1 MYYRTQAGAL
11 VLADRGVCCVDEF
24 DKMTDAD
31 RVAIHEV
38 LPGRNYQR
46 MFLRLSCCVLGIG
59 HGTTDSDYREG
70 RYSRLTQRS
79 MRGAPGLGVP
89 GGAPS
94 SVTGL

>member
-1 MYYRTQAGAL
+1 MVGAPTTARTPLLAEASFHPRMPDLLTSKQQAGAM

-46 MFLRLSCCVLGIG
+46 MFPAPLMLRPR
-59 HGTTDSDYREG
+59 T
-70 RYSRLTQRS
+70 RS
-79 MRGAPGLGVP
+79 WNNRP
-89 GGAPS
+89 
-94 SVTGL
+94 

>member
-1 MYYRTQAGAL
+1 M

-46 MFLRLSCCVLGIG
+46 MFPAPLMLRPR
-59 HGTTDSDYREG
+59 T
-70 RYSRLTQRS
+70 RS
-79 MRGAPGLGVP
+79 WNNRP
-89 GGAPS
+89 
-94 SVTGL
+94 